1 VRVLDKSEIRDLQEY
16 TALIHSAKFG
26 HVDCMRLLLDAGADA
41 EAKDTVRL
49 VAALSLCA

>member
-1 VRVLDKSEIRDLQEY
+1 MREIHGLQEY

-26 HVDCMRLLLDAGADA
+26 HVDCMRLLLDAGADT
-41 EAKDTVRL
+41 ETKDRVRL